1 MHKST
6 FADRVIA
13 FNEGLR
19 LDIPL
24 PGGIRVMN
32 PFTENPQ
39 ALAVS
44 SAFYRKFYNDN
55 LERRLIL
62 GINPGRHGAGVTGI
76 PFTDT
81 KRLVEKCGLSIDGLH
96 THEPSSVFVYNMID
110 AYGGVQKFY
119 NSFYINSPSPLGF
132 VITNKKGRE
141 VNYNYYDSKELQELL
156 KDFMVSS
163 IRAHISKGIITD
175 KAFCLGTGKNYQFLN
190 KLNQECNF
198 FKQLIP
204 LEHPRYVMQYKSKN
218 QDFYI
223 DKFIGTFNEAGCIS
237 CR

>member
-1 MHKST
+1 MHKYT

-13 FNEGLR
+13 FNESLR

-24 PGGIRVMN
+24 PDGIRVMN

-44 SAFYRKFYNDN
+44 SDFYRKFYNDN
-55 LERRLIL
+55 RDRRLIL

-96 THEPSSVFVYNMID
+96 THEPSSVFVYDVID

-119 NSFYINSPSPLGF
+119 NDFYVNSLSPLGF
-132 VITNKKGRE
+132 VITNEKGRE
-141 VNYNYYDSKELQELL
+141 VNYNYYDSKELQQLL

-175 KAFCLGTGKNYQFLN
+175 RAFCLGTGKNFKFLDN
-190 KLNQECNF
+190 LNRECKF
-198 FKQLIP
+198 FEQLIP

-218 QDFYI
+218 KAFYI
-223 DKFIGTFNEAGCIS
+223 EKFISALHGGV
-237 CR
+237 